1 MSFEKFT
8 SAFQVFYE
16 KTLRTLRNYAFV
28 WNLFVFAEKHC
39 ICLLN
44 FKNNFVIFLRNVA
57 FAGKTFAF
65 PEKLYTLY

>member
-1 MSFEKFT
+1 MSFFT

-28 WNLFVFAEKHC
+28 CNLFVFAEKHC

-44 FKNNFVIFLRNVA
+44 FKNNLNFLLRNVA

-65 PEKLYTLY
+65 AKKLYVNK